1 MERKYRHLTVWVG
14 WQPSENSV
22 EDQGRNDEHGFD
34 EFARFVIHALQH
46 RAAVDAR
53 TIYSAGRS
61 IRQVKFSASTPLTV
75 EDWSDA
81 IRPAVK
87 ACCVITSQGMWS
99 FE

>member
-1 MERKYRHLTVWVG
+1 MDWEYRHLTVWVG
-14 WQPSENSV
+14 SQPSESSV

-34 EFARFVIHALQH
+34 KFAQFVMHALQH
-46 RAAVDAR
+46 YAAVEVR

-75 EDWSDA
+75 EEWSYA
-81 IRPAVK
+81 MRPAVK

-99 FE
+99 